1 MKIIALL
8 NFYDEIPSWL
18 AATVA
23 STARFCDHIV
33 ACDGSYGLYPQ
44 GKPSSGIAQHNAIT
58 DAAEA
63 VGIGCTLH
71 VPNTRWVG
79 NEVEKRTFLFQAG
92 SLVAEPYEDWFLVID
107 ADELIVEHSN
117 LTKFDLEATDALVA
131 EVTLREKRDYS
142 HLPHGVAQQMPT
154 AELQR
159 ARRLYRCIDNMRVE
173 TNHYTYVG
181 DVEGEKVYLWNKS
194 TEPALHLPT
203 VVIEHRN
210 HHRLIDR
217 AAAAKT
223 YYTVRDHVGAEKA
236 PVFMEGLDGTL
247 MEIN

>member
-92 SLVAEPYEDWFLVID
+92 SLVAEPYEDWFLVI
-107 ADELIVEHSN
+107 
-117 LTKFDLEATDALVA
+117 VA